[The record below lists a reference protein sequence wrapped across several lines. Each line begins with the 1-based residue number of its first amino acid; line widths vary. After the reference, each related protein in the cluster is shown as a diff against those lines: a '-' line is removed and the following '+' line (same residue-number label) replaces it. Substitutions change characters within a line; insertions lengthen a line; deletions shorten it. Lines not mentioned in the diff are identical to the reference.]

1 MFSPFI
7 VLLSFSKSLATEC
20 LFLNDEQSIVRPTL
34 IDINPHE
41 LKYYPFMISLNKCAA
56 SCNVLSLK
64 ICVPR
69 ETKTINVKAFDMI
82 TNKDEAKAI
91 TKHVSCNFKC
101 KSDSATCKSKQKW
114 NNKTCQYEL
123 KNYHKYEKD
132 YISRTCENTKY
143 IKSVAETC

>member
-41 LKYYPFMISLNKCAA
+41 LKYYPFMISLNKCAV

-101 KSDSATCKSKQKW
+101 KSIVQHV
-114 NNKTCQYEL
+114 NQNKNGIIKHVNMNL
-123 KNYHKYEKD
+123 KII
-132 YISRTCENTKY
+132 ISVKKIISHVLVR
-143 IKSVAETC
+143 ILSI